1 MLEKG
6 VFCTIST
13 KRLEQVAAI
22 LNTRNQR
29 SASCNV
35 KGVDAE
41 SGDEAIEWDDEV
53 AADDVANEWDEEID
67 GEDEVG
73 VGDDEVVKLCRTV

>member
-1 MLEKG
+1 MQWMLEKG
-6 VFCTIST
+6 VFCTTST

-22 LNTRNQR
+22 LNTRNQG

-41 SGDEAIEWDDEV
+41 SGDEAIE
-53 AADDVANEWDEEID
+53 
-67 GEDEVG
+67 
-73 VGDDEVVKLCRTV
+73 